1 MSDSINITEKKYKK
15 LVLQVSQSGFKYGCF
30 DTLSNSLLF
39 MKSIAFDNYPK
50 AANVTDHYW
59 KAFVDNSELTKNYDE
74 VIVIHENSLNTFVPQ
89 QLFDEDLLGSY
100 LQYNTQVFET
110 DFFAFDELPNCA
122 INNVYIPYVNINNFL
137 IDQFGPFV
145 YKSASSILVSKLM
158 DLSKNKDDKQVYA
171 HFSSGKFEIVV
182 LQNQNLL
189 LYNSFDYKTKE
200 DFLYY
205 LLFTAEQLNLNPETF
220 KLYLLGAISEEHE
233 IYKFAYKYVRD
244 IVLLDVATEMQKNN
258 LTKSENLEHYI
269 VLQSWE

>member
-30 DTLSNSLLF
+30 DTLSDSLLF
-39 MKSIAFDNYPK
+39 IKSIGFDNYPK

-158 DLSKNKDDKQVYA
+158 ELSKNKDDKQVYI
-171 HFSSGKFEIVV
+171 HLSTGKFEIVV

-220 KLYLLGAISEEHE
+220 KLYMLGAISEEDD

-244 IVLLDVATEMQKNN
+244 IALLDVSVEMQKNN
-258 LTKSENLEHYI
+258 LSKAENLEHYLL
-269 VLQSWE
+269 LQS